1 MDRLFGLDSP
11 ALNEEG
17 IALFATLYDDISA
30 TMYEEILRDAGIPYL
45 RKDRGAGGAVRIIM
59 GSSLSAVDIYV
70 PETEFDRATE
80 LFAEV
85 EENEEKESEE

>member
-17 IALFATLYDDISA
+17 ITLFATLYDDISA
-30 TMYEEILRDAGIPYL
+30 AMYEDILRDAGIPYL

-70 PETEFDRATE
+70 PEAELDRATE